1 MLTSIDAFLS
11 LRRAM
16 GFQLETEEYLL
27 HDFARWAAARGETHV
42 RAQTAMEWAAVSA
55 VI

>member
-1 MLTSIDAFLS
+1 MLKSMDEFLA
-11 LRRAM
+11 LRRAV

-42 RAQTAMEWAAVSA
+42 RM
-55 VI
+55 